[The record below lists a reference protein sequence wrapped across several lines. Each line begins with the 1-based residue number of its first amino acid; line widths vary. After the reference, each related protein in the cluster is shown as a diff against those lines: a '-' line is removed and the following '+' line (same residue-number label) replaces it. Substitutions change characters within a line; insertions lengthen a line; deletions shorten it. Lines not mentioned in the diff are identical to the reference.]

1 MQAVAQWHHG
11 LSFTGTAETGFTV
24 NMGGS
29 PTAGGDD
36 DGFRPMELILVGL
49 VGCTGMDV
57 VSILQKMRQDVTQ
70 FSVTAE
76 AEKAETHPRVYTH
89 IKLIY
94 NIHGR
99 GIDPKSVEKAIQLSA
114 ERYCPVQAMLSAS
127 VAIETAYEIVE
138 V

>member
-11 LSFTGTAETGFTV
+11 LSFVGTAETGFTV

-29 PTAGGDD
+29 PIAGGDN
-36 DGFRPMELILVGL
+36 DGFRPMELVLLGL

-57 VSILQKMRQDVTQ
+57 ISILQKMRQDVTQ

-76 AEKAETHPRVYTH
+76 AQKAETHPKVYTH

-94 NIHGR
+94 KIHGR
-99 GIDPKSVEKAIQLSA
+99 GIDPKSVAKAIQLSA

-127 VAIETAYEIVE
+127 VAIETVYEIVE
-138 V
+138 M